1 MVSLENTC
9 VLSFILLNVYSVYIH
24 WRYLLGIS
32 LVYFALR
39 ITRNNF
45 RKKLDIGRKG
55 VVITGCDAGFG
66 HLLAKRL
73 YDLGYT
79 VYAGVLSK
87 ESPGAKVL
95 QARQSDRLHVI
106 KLDVT
111 KDDDVQKALE
121 YVNATGQGL
130 WAIVNNAGINFP
142 GDVELATVDQYK
154 KCAEVNLYGMIRVIK
169 TFLPMIRK
177 SKGRIVNVSS
187 VKGRYSWPCDSVYIV
202 TKHGMETMSDS
213 LRLEMKKFG
222 VNVSVIE
229 PGQFTEATSINGPE
243 QMKRFKK
250 EINYMWEQASDD
262 VRQTYGRPY
271 FDAIYQGMEK
281 SGLKVARTMS
291 ADPVINAI
299 DDSLINVSPKARYV
313 IGGSFSVVDELA
325 VLAKVYNFLPEFI
338 SDWIIEKLTGC
349 GSFTR

>member
-1 MVSLENTC
+1 M
-9 VLSFILLNVYSVYIH
+9 
-24 WRYLLGIS
+24 
-32 LVYFALR
+32 
-39 ITRNNF
+39 TRNNF

-55 VVITGCDAGFG
+55 VVITGCDTGFG
-66 HLLAKRL
+66 HILAKRL

-130 WAIVNNAGINFP
+130 WAIVNNAGMYFP

-154 KCAEVNLYGMIRVIK
+154 KCAEVNLYGMIRVTK
-169 TFLPMIRK
+169 AFLPLIRK
-177 SKGRIVNVSS
+177 SRGRIVNMSS
-187 VKGRYSWPCDSVYIV
+187 VRGRFSWPSGSVYSV
-202 TKHGMETMSDS
+202 TKYGMETLSDS

-222 VNVSVIE
+222 VNVSIIE
-229 PGQFTEATSINGPE
+229 PGQFSAATSVCGPE
-243 QMKRFKK
+243 QLKRLKK
-250 EINYMWEQASDD
+250 EIDYMWEQASDD

-271 FDAIYQGMEK
+271 FDDIYQMTKKKEP
-281 SGLKVARTMS
+281 SMIQTMS

-299 DDSLINVSPKARYV
+299 EDSLINVTPKARYM
-313 IGGSFSVVDELA
+313 IGGSFSVVDKLA
-325 VLAKVYNFLPEFI
+325 VLAKVYYFLPEFI
-338 SDWIIEKLTGC
+338 SDWIVEKMTGC
-349 GSFTR
+349 RSLRR

>member
-1 MVSLENTC
+1 MTVDKLC
-9 VLSFILLNVYSVYIH
+9 
-24 WRYLLGIS
+24 LGI
-32 LVYFALR
+32 
-39 ITRNNF
+39 
-45 RKKLDIGRKG
+45 
-55 VVITGCDAGFG
+55 G

-73 YDLGYT
+73 HDLGYT

-130 WAIVNNAGINFP
+130 WAIVNNAAINSP
-142 GDVELATVDQYK
+142 GEVELATVDQYR

-187 VKGRYSWPCDSVYIV
+187 VKGRYSWPCNSVYIV
-202 TKHGMETMSDS
+202 TKHGVETMSDS

-243 QMKRFKK
+243 QMKRYKK
-250 EINYMWEQASDD
+250 EIDCMWEQASED
-262 VRQTYGRPY
+262 VRETYGRPY
-271 FDAIYQGMEK
+271 FDAIYQE
-281 SGLKVARTMS
+281 LEIINDRRLS

-299 DDSLINVSPKARYV
+299 EDSLINVSPKARYV

-338 SDWIIEKLTGC
+338 SDWIIEKMTGC
-349 GSFTR
+349 GSLKR